1 MPAWGWAAITVAGIA
16 MLLLWPRYRRWRSAA
31 VARVGMSSDFARP
44 FGIFSDVCFGVIAV
58 LWTLA
63 GLIGLLRG

>member
-1 MPAWGWAAITVAGIA
+1 MPSWGWAAIAAAGLV
-16 MLLLWPRYRRWRSAA
+16 MLCLWPRYRRWRSRA
-31 VARVGMSSDFARP
+31 VAQVGMSATSARA